1 MISGMGREWCSTF
14 LSPCLVATSPMVW
27 CVFFGP
33 GWREERRVREE
44 KHQHGREEKHQHG
57 REEKHQHGREEK
69 HQHGREERKAQNLE
83 ESKSP
88 VDGGGIE
95 IGALEKDRE
104 ETADGSVGTGLPSSR

>member
-33 GWREERRVREE
+33 GWREERRV
-44 KHQHGREEKHQHG
+44 
-57 REEKHQHGREEK
+57 REEK